1 MDLRVE
7 AYHGLA
13 MTIFESKLQ
22 LNDLLKRIE
31 TAQSD
36 GEGDDII
43 VELYEL
49 LRECGVGKNTTVIW
63 ERVDIERQVAERISV
78 TDTWSPFV
86 PPKQIPSWFGLSNQG
101 KGMDVHRL
109 KR

>member
-1 MDLRVE
+1 
-7 AYHGLA
+7 
-13 MTIFESKLQ
+13 MTTFESKLP

-43 VELYEL
+43 VIEEEEKDKEERNWERKE
-49 LRECGVGKNTTVIW
+49 REDGECEKGVGK

-86 PPKQIPSWFGLSNQG
+86 PPKQIPSWFGLSNQR